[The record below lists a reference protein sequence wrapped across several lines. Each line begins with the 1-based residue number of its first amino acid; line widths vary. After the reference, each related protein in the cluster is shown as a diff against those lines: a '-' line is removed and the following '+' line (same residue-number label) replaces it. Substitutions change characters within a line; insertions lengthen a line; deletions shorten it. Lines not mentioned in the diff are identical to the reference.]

1 MPILKS
7 NNAMKKFIAVVCI
20 QISLIVAAFAQDVT
34 LSGVTTCASSTTST
48 PGTWT
53 VPCGVTSITIEVYG
67 AGGGGGGSADGSNGG
82 VFCGNNRGGG
92 GGAGGGYTSIT
103 INVTPGTTFNYTIG
117 SGGCGGRGR
126 GEGSSGDHGINGGN
140 STFVGIDA
148 GGTAINLTANG
159 GQGGRRGNSCGSVGG
174 TSNGGTAT
182 GGTTNLTGTNGSGAG
197 AAGSYIGGAGGAG
210 AGPLGGA
217 GGSAG
222 NNSNGGPGLIYGGG
236 SGGGA
241 GDDRGGGSGAAGGI
255 LITYNG
261 TVTLPTTPTI
271 NTTPP
276 TCTSAGS
283 SVISNY
289 NASVTYVFTPA
300 GPTVAAGG
308 AINGMVTGTS
318 YTVVARENGCD
329 SAPSAAFSNGAQTAP
344 PATPTITTAPAS
356 CTSSGSSTITNYNA
370 SLTYIFSPTGP
381 TAGAGGVISGTTAGT
396 NYTVIA
402 SDGNCD
408 SPPSTAFSNDAQL
421 TRPTAAIS
429 GNLTYCTGGNTT
441 LTASGGVGYAWFNL
455 SGNNIGNSASVTVTQ
470 GSYAVLVT
478 AANGCADTATATV
491 TELTSLT
498 VNISGALNYCPG
510 GNTTLTAS
518 GGNSYIW
525 NDANNSTAA
534 SITVTAGNYSVTGT
548 DANGCTGSASVV
560 VTQNTPPTINIS
572 GTLSYCEGSNT
583 TLTASGASNYVWDD
597 ANNSTNTSIT
607 VTQGNYTVT
616 GTDANGCSAT
626 ASATVSENAL
636 PAISI
641 SGLLNYCV
649 GGNTTL
655 TATGGSTYLWNTG
668 DATASIT
675 VTQGNYEVTATDGNG
690 CIGNASATVTETSSL
705 VVNIDGNLTF
715 CSGTATTLN
724 ATGGTSYTWGNGIND
739 PNITI
744 TQAGV
749 YSVTASDASCTG
761 TASVTVSEIQATPVN
776 LGNDIIVCENLAV
789 TIDAGGGY
797 VSYTWNNGED
807 TQTLSPDASGNY
819 AVTVVD
825 ANGCSASSSVN
836 VTFGSFPVVQLGND
850 TTVNKGGSVNISP
863 VITPT
868 PTGSV
873 TYLWQSEGDG
883 LLSCTNCASPTITVQ
898 DTTVVTLTYTNEFGC
913 SAQDNFTIFTIPALP
928 IFIPN
933 AFSPN
938 RDGENDVFQI
948 YGGGFKEFYLT
959 IHNRWGQKVFE
970 SNDNTQVWDGTFKGK
985 EQEQGVYVYY
995 VKFVSTDLVI
1005 QTLTGSVTLLR

>member
-20 QISLIVAAFAQDVT
+20 HISLIVAAFAQDVT
-34 LSGVTTCASSTTST
+34 LSGAANCGAAAVS
-48 PGTWT
+48 GTWT
-53 VPCGVTSITIEVYG
+53 VPCGVTSITVVVHG
-67 AGGGGGGSADGSNGG
+67 AGGGGGGGGGGSNGG
-82 VFCGNNRGGG
+82 LFNTRGG
-92 GGAGGGYTSIT
+92 GGAGGGGYTTTT
-103 INVTPGTTFNYTIG
+103 INVTPGTTFNYSIG
-117 SGGCGGRGR
+117 AGGCGGSNGSD
-126 GEGSSGDHGINGGN
+126 GSSGGNGNAGGN
-140 STFVGIDA
+140 SSFTGTDA
-148 GGTAINLTANG
+148 GGNAVNLLANG
-159 GQGGRRGNSCGSVGG
+159 GARGTGGSGTNGSTGSGG
-174 TSNGGTAT
+174 SGGSAS
-182 GGTTNLTGTNGSGAG
+182 GGTTNLTGSSGNNGSGG
-197 AAGSYIGGAGGAG
+197 NGGSGGAG
-210 AGPLGGA
+210 AGPTGGA
-217 GGSAG
+217 GGPNT
-222 NNSNGGPGLIYGGG
+222 NNPGSIYGGG
-236 SGGGA
+236 GAGGGDSA
-241 GDDRGGGSGAAGGI
+241 GGRGAAGGI

-276 TCTSAGS
+276 TCTSVGS

-525 NDANNSTAA
+525 NDANNSTTA

-583 TLTASGASNYVWDD
+583 TLTASGASNYVWND

-675 VTQGNYEVTATDGNG
+675 VTQGNYEVTATDANG
-690 CIGNASATVTETSSL
+690 CIGNASATVNETTSL
-705 VVNIDGNLTF
+705 VVNIDGDLSF
-715 CSGTATTLN
+715 CSGTNTTLT
-724 ATGGTSYTWGNGIND
+724 ASGGTNYTWSNGSN
-739 PNITI
+739 NESITV

-913 SAQDNFTIFTIPALP
+913 AAQDNFTIFTIPALP